1 MMSVPNAHII
11 AQTGRMKSSVFKLM
25 LIVKCGLTGVVGCVV
40 YVAVSMVL
48 KQTIITDTLKKFKK

>member
-1 MMSVPNAHII
+1 
-11 AQTGRMKSSVFKLM
+11 M

-40 YVAVSMVL
+40 YVAASMVL